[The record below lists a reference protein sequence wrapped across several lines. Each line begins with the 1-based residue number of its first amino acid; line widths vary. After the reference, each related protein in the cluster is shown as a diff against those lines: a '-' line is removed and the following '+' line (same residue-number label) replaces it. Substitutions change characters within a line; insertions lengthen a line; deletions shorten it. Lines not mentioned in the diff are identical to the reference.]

1 MMKTYTSNKNTRD
14 TLLGIILLI
23 AISLF
28 LGCTEKSDASKTVTA
43 TGGIQDTIELIARGQ
58 VPSGTKFH
66 LKRIRKAGTP
76 FFWEEIISVELDG
89 QTRYSTL
96 RSFVNAGGSPI
107 GSWESPTE
115 PATVRK
121 LAETLIQLKF
131 WDLPSTP
138 IAPGGEEITWELA
151 VADKEFIL
159 FTSGDPNTTMKLSPL
174 DVQLRRIAN
183 NLVASKNGA
192 ALNIQLLVKR
202 VDTMAEVQ
210 VALINESTRDFQ
222 IQNPFISSN
231 EKINFLRVEIGEAPV
246 EIPGVTSTGTVYRPL
261 MLPSSEILSEP
272 WGQNNIVLKAGTKII
287 CPFQLQIDL
296 RAQRNHFL
304 RATYSHY
311 GNTSSNPDLP
321 LVRGR
326 VFSNELKL
334 K

>member
-1 MMKTYTSNKNTRD
+1 MKTSTSNKITRD

-28 LGCTEKSDASKTVTA
+28 LGFTEKSDASNVA
-43 TGGIQDTIELIARGQ
+43 TGRIQDTIELIARGQ
-58 VPSGTKFH
+58 APSGTNLH

-76 FFWEEIISVELDG
+76 LFWEEIISVEMDG
-89 QTRYSTL
+89 QSRYSTL

-107 GSWESPTE
+107 GSWESPTD
-115 PATVRK
+115 PGTVRE
-121 LAETLIQLKF
+121 LAKTLIQLKL
-131 WDLPSTP
+131 WDFPSTP
-138 IAPGGEEITWELA
+138 IAPGGEEIKWELA
-151 VADKEFIL
+151 VEDMKVIL
-159 FTSGDPNTTMKLSPL
+159 FTRGDPNTTMKLSPL

-202 VDTMAEVQ
+202 VEKMAEVQ
-210 VALINESTRDFQ
+210 VALINESNMDFQ

-231 EKINFLRVEIGEAPV
+231 EKINFLQVELGEAPV
-246 EIPGVTSTGTVYRPL
+246 EVPGVTNAGIVYRPL
-261 MLPSSEILSEP
+261 MLPSSEILPEP
-272 WGQNNIVLKAGTKII
+272 WDQDNIVLKAGTKII

-296 RAQRNHFL
+296 LAQRNHFL

-326 VFSNELKL
+326 VFTNELKL